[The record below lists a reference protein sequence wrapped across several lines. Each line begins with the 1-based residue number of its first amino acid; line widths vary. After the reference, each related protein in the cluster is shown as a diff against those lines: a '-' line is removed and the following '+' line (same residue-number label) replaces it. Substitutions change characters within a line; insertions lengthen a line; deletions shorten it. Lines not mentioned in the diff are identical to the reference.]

1 MTKPS
6 HGKSRFKVALLGASM
21 LVGTIGVAHAED
33 AAPKKADSDVVVVT
47 GFKKSYA
54 DAVRAKKNNI
64 EITDGISSDG
74 LGRFPDLNVGE
85 ALQRIPGVQINREA
99 EGRNATIG
107 LRGMPGYYA
116 RTTLNGQAFAEPPVV
131 NTTGGADG
139 TPMGAFNSDIF
150 TAFQI
155 EKSPM
160 ANAQSGGLSGNIDMQ
175 IAPALGR
182 KDGGFFK
189 ASYEHNTVGN
199 LNSPAFTVGYNKHFS
214 PDFAVFGTIAY
225 KKENFRRDTLRY
237 NGYSRLTLANSGL
250 TATQFA
256 AKYGDYYSA
265 SGTACNT
272 TANPFCQT
280 LGSALNIGATN
291 TTYDTSTTGSKGK
304 DGVYY
309 LDALRQYTRTNIG
322 NLWTGSGGLEW
333 KPNDNTK
340 IGLIGYY
347 SDRNMP
353 KTTQYFLINSTY
365 VSSNPASATNPVTT
379 ITSSDTPAL
388 LSDGRALLQTV
399 NYSNYDGKSSAR
411 LYSQHQQSKGVMA
424 NLDWHNDSWHLA
436 GVVSMSEGSNSSVET
451 ELDLRTVPTYPGNGL
466 TQTINTGFGSLSDFS
481 FVSSPT
487 PQQAIY
493 NLPFLDVSSTT
504 TSTTGKIC
512 GKTPTRVA
520 GSWNWSYCDPE
531 NLYTADGSHIL
542 NVSGSESFA
551 DNKVSAAQFDLD
563 HDVKWGPITNIKGG
577 VRFEN
582 NHYNRRGFRNMA
594 YGIKSTAITQAMLI
608 APPSI
613 NDFMQGDAAITKNWQ
628 LIDPQSFLSAVT
640 PVTTYNGAGLTGVDL
655 NVYYGDGAYAT
666 GNYDVWNNMSEAY
679 IQAKFETSILDHR
692 LRGNVGVRSET
703 TDYKVATLGQN
714 TATLSNGSVGAPSD
728 FTWNTYK
735 NKYNHILPSAIA
747 VLDLRD
753 DMVLRAAFYKTYVRP
768 LPQNSN
774 PVQRITSSPNTS
786 LTNVTD
792 YSINFAN
799 NRLKPYTAD
808 SYDLSWEWYNRPNG
822 VIALAWFKKKLNNRV
837 EGISDPAILCP
848 SDGGGW
854 GLGTLT
860 WDGTYCT
867 ASNKAANGNTVHVFA
882 SGQYNVDKP
891 TYVNGLEFNIQQN
904 LDFLPGF
911 WKNFGGNFNYAFMQA
926 KQTGS
931 GAQASPFPGI
941 SKYTFNT
948 IVYYETPKYGV
959 RAVYNWRSAYPLT
972 AAGTY
977 TGAARIAAA
986 RGQLDISASYNIN
999 DRISVS
1005 LDAYNL
1011 TNSYRKEYETDP
1023 RMIRWIDYDGSTYTL
1038 TVKGTF

>member
-1 MTKPS
+1 MAQPS
-6 HGKSRFKVALLGASM
+6 RGKSGFKYALLGASM
-21 LVGTIGVAHAED
+21 LMSSVSIAHAED
-33 AAPKKADSDVVVVT
+33 AAPAKKADSDVVVVT

-54 DAVRAKKNNI
+54 DAVRAKRNNI

-139 TPMGAFNSDIF
+139 TPLGAFNSDIF
-150 TAFQI
+150 TAFSI

-175 IAPALGR
+175 IAPALSR

-189 ASYEHNTVGN
+189 ASLEHNTLGD
-199 LNSPAFTVGYNKHFS
+199 LNAPAYTLSYNKHFGS
-214 PDFAVFGTIAY
+214 DFAVFGTIAY

-237 NGYSRLTLANSGL
+237 NGYSRLTLQNSGL
-250 TATQFA
+250 TAAQFA
-256 AKYGDYYSA
+256 SKYGAYYSA
-265 SGTACNT
+265 DASCNT
-272 TANPFCQT
+272 TANPFCKT
-280 LGSALNIGATN
+280 LSSVLGSSAYN
-291 TTYDTSTTGSKGK
+291 DSTTGTKGQ

-309 LDALRQYTRTNIG
+309 LDFLRQYTRMNVG
-322 NLWTGSGGLEW
+322 NLWTGSAGMEW

-340 IGLIGYY
+340 IGLIGFYT
-347 SDRNMP
+347 DRNLP
-353 KTTQYFLINSTY
+353 NTVQYFLLNQAFVGTSGVLST
-365 VSSNPASATNPVTT
+365 VSSN
-379 ITSSDTPAL
+379 DTPAVM
-388 LSDGRALLQTV
+388 SDGRALLQTV
-399 NYSNYDGKSSAR
+399 TYTNYDGKSSAR
-411 LYSQHQQSKGVMA
+411 LYSQHQQSKGFMA
-424 NLDWHNDSWHLA
+424 NLDWKNETWHLT
-436 GVVSMSEGSNSSVET
+436 GVLTMSEGYNASVES
-451 ELDLRTVPTYPGNGL
+451 EFDLRTVPTAAGNGL
-466 TQTINTGFGSLSDFS
+466 TSTINTGFGSLSAFS
-481 FVSSPT
+481 QVSSPT

-493 NLPFLDVSSTT
+493 ALPFYDA
-504 TSTTGKIC
+504 TG
-512 GKTPTRVA
+512 GSYVA
-520 GSWNWSYCDPE
+520 GNWNWKNSDPE
-531 NLYTADGSHIL
+531 NLYTADGTHVL

-563 HDVKWGPITNIKGG
+563 HSVQWGPVTNIVGG
-577 VRFEN
+577 IRLED

-594 YGIKSTAITQAMLI
+594 YGIQSSKITSSMLVAPPSVNDFMEGKAAITQ
-608 APPSI
+608 
-613 NDFMQGDAAITKNWQ
+613 NWQ
-628 LIDPQSFLSAVT
+628 VIDPFAFLSAIT
-640 PVTTYNGAGLTGVDL
+640 PVTAYNGGGLTGVGL
-655 NVYYGDGAYAT
+655 NTYYGDGAYAT
-666 GNYDVWNNMSEAY
+666 GNYDVWNNMTEAY
-679 IQAKFETSILDHR
+679 LQAKYDTQILGHR

-703 TDYKVATLGQN
+703 TDYKVQTLNQVG
-714 TATLSNGSVGAPSD
+714 ALSNGSVGSASN
-728 FTWNTYK
+728 FTWQEYGK
-735 NKYNHILPSAIA
+735 KYSHLLPSAIA
-747 VLDLRD
+747 VLDIND
-753 DMVLRAAFYKTYVRP
+753 DMVLRTAFYKTYVRP

-774 PVQRITSSPNTS
+774 PVQNIGTTATASTNASLSTSTS
-786 LTNVTD
+786 VIKD
-792 YSINFAN
+792 ISISLSARN
-799 NRLKPYTAD
+799 LKAYTGD
-808 SYDLSWEWYNRPNG
+808 SFDLSWEWYNRPNG
-822 VIALAWFKKKLNNRV
+822 VISLAWFKKTLNNRV
-837 EGISDPAILCP
+837 ENITDPAVLCP

-854 GLGTLT
+854 GLGALT

-867 ASNKAANGNTVHVFA
+867 AGSQTTTSGGVTTTYHVNT

-891 TYVNGLEFNIQQN
+891 TYVTGLEFNLQQN

-931 GAQASPFPGI
+931 GASASPFPGI

-986 RGQLDISASYNIN
+986 RGQLDVSASYNIN

-1023 RMIRWIDYDGSTYTL
+1023 RMVRWIDYDGRTYTF